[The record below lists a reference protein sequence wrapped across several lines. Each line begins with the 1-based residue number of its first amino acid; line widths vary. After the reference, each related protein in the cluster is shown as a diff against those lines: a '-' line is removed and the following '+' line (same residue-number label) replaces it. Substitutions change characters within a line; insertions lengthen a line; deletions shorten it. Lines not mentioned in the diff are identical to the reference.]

1 MSRAMHKDLIVVDD
15 FYSDPHAVRAF
26 ALKQDFTDFGGQK
39 AFLGRESKYPYF
51 DRETPEVLARLVGS
65 PVSYTDRHIFGKFR
79 IANAAERRHTKIH
92 FDRSA
97 YAANIYLT
105 PGLPAGCGL
114 GLYRHKE
121 LGLDRVPGP
130 EKLHELGFATLDD
143 FDDAVVVPDS
153 LNPSKWDL
161 IDVIEP
167 RFNRLLIL
175 PGGHYFHAAEGGS
188 GRTDS
193 EGRLSQHF
201 FFETLDR

>member
-1 MSRAMHKDLIVVDD
+1 MQTELIVVDD
-15 FYSDPHAVRAF
+15 FYSDPNAVRDF
-26 ALKQDFTDFGGQK
+26 ALKQEYTDFGGQK
-39 AFLGRESKYPYF
+39 AFLGRESRFPYF
-51 DRETPEVLARLVGS
+51 DPGTPEVFAEFVGG

-79 IANAAERRHTKIH
+79 IANVVEARRTKIH

-105 PGLPAGCGL
+105 PDLPTGCGL

-130 EKLHELGFATLDD
+130 AQLRELGFESLDD
-143 FDDAVVVPDS
+143 FDARVVVPNS
-153 LNPSKWDL
+153 LNASAWEL

-175 PGGHYFHAAEGGS
+175 PGGQYFHAAEGGS
-188 GRTDS
+188 GNTDN

-201 FFETLDR
+201 FFETPSDG